1 MYLSTSFVP
10 QQKPSND
17 MRILKPRNT
26 GAPSEPSQDGGA
38 APAAAPAPQ
47 PKPTAVTWPGMELLN
62 DPISA
67 QVLMSVWSADLIVN
81 VPSPP
86 GSGKTRLTVLL
97 AAALSHRAGLRVG
110 IAAQTR
116 AQAIDIA
123 RRLGAV
129 CERPKIGLLWGRTDV
144 KPDAHGCPILDAG
157 TKMWPN
163 SGGAVRVA
171 TKARWLF
178 SEPSKTKADVVIVD
192 EAYQCT
198 YADLGALGSMAAQVV
213 CVGDPGQIDPVVTGD
228 VSRWAD
234 SPTGPHVPAPHA
246 LAAAHPSVV
255 NTVAL
260 PYTWRLGPQT
270 THIVQTAFYPDLPFT
285 SRRPPE
291 HIAVAGQPLPE
302 LTHRAITVANGSTD
316 TALIAAAVT
325 RVRDLLDGA
334 HVCTTAGARPL
345 TEDDLAVVVPHVPQ
359 AAAVRAMLADHPG
372 LLCGTADALQGLERP
387 AVVAVHPMAGKRVAD
402 DFSLKTG
409 RLCVM
414 LSRHRSHLSLLV
426 DDQTAAVLQQS
437 DSEAAGAA
445 ATVLDR
451 LLETAEF

>member
-1 MYLSTSFVP
+1 MYPSTSCVP
-10 QQKPSND
+10 QQKRNND

-26 GAPSEPSQDGGA
+26 TAASEPSRGGGA
-38 APAAAPAPQ
+38 APTPKPK
-47 PKPTAVTWPGMELLN
+47 PKPTAVTWPGMDLLN

-86 GSGKTRLTVLL
+86 GAGKTRLTVLL

-123 RRLGAV
+123 RRLAAV
-129 CERPKIGLLWGRTDV
+129 CEHPKIGLVWGRTDL
-144 KPDAHGCPILDAG
+144 KPDAHGCPILGAG

-228 VSRWAD
+228 VSRWVD
-234 SPTGPHVPAPHA
+234 SPTGPHVPAPTRWPPPTPA
-246 LAAAHPSVV
+246 SSTPSLCP
-255 NTVAL
+255 T
-260 PYTWRLGPQT
+260 
-270 THIVQTAFYPDLPFT
+270 
-285 SRRPPE
+285 
-291 HIAVAGQPLPE
+291 
-302 LTHRAITVANGSTD
+302 
-316 TALIAAAVT
+316 
-325 RVRDLLDGA
+325 
-334 HVCTTAGARPL
+334 
-345 TEDDLAVVVPHVPQ
+345 
-359 AAAVRAMLADHPG
+359 PG
-372 LLCGTADALQGLERP
+372 G
-387 AVVAVHPMAGKRVAD
+387 
-402 DFSLKTG
+402 
-409 RLCVM
+409 
-414 LSRHRSHLSLLV
+414 
-426 DDQTAAVLQQS
+426 
-437 DSEAAGAA
+437 
-445 ATVLDR
+445 
-451 LLETAEF
+451 